1 MSIFDDRETAYENKF
16 AHDAEM
22 EFRAEAL
29 RNRQIAYWAAE
40 VMGKDASFAADYA
53 KTIIRTDFLAPG
65 HEDVVSLLVK
75 DLEGKAD
82 EATIRAKMDELLN
95 AARQHLRGDA

>member
-1 MSIFDDRETAYENKF
+1 MSIFDDRENAYENKF

-22 EFRAEAL
+22 EFRAEAM
-29 RNRQIAYWAAE
+29 RNRAIAYWAAE
-40 VMGKDASFAADYA
+40 LMGRDAAFAADYA
-53 KTIIRTDFLAPG
+53 KTVIRTDFLAPG

-82 EATIRAKMDELLN
+82 EAAIRAKMDELLQ
-95 AARQHLRGDA
+95 AARKELRG